1 MSAPNIQVR
10 NDPQVVTGGTA
21 GTKLIG
27 PTTVEGDLTVTGS
40 IIGGGGGGGLSIVA
54 AGTITLDDSTGIT
67 TVLSASVAANSIIML
82 TSVSAGNANILA
94 STIVPGVSF
103 TIGSDLGAP
112 ASANWI
118 IVNP

>member
-40 IIGGGGGGGLSIVA
+40 IIGGGGGLTIAA
-54 AGTITLDDSTGIT
+54 AGTVVLDDSTGVT
-67 TVLSASVAANSIIML
+67 TVLTSAVTADSTIML
-82 TSVSAGNANILA
+82 TAAITGQPGMFVSA
-94 STIVPGVSF
+94 IVPGVSF
-103 TIGSDLGAP
+103 DIGSDMGIAS
-112 ASANWI
+112 SANWI
-118 IVNP
+118 VVN

>member
-40 IIGGGGGGGLSIVA
+40 IIGGGGGGGFTIA
-54 AGTITLDDSTGIT
+54 ATGTVVLDDSTGVT
-67 TVLSASVAANSIIML
+67 TILTPVVTADSTIML
-82 TSVSAGNANILA
+82 TAALYGQPGMFV

-103 TIGSDLGAP
+103 DIGSDMGIAS
-112 ASANWI
+112 SANWI
-118 IVNP
+118 VVN